1 MAIGRVPFT
10 GDSWYN
16 GSDGGA
22 HCCSLVIGLRNVEGT
37 PVLDLNGE
45 VDSYN
50 SPKLRER
57 MVNLIDDGQSNL
69 VINLSGVDYIDSTG
83 LGTLVGG
90 LKRASEKG
98 GAIQII
104 CPNEQIYKVFSITGL
119 VKVFK
124 IFDNEQAVFA
134 VS

>member
-1 MAIGRVPFT
+1 MA
-10 GDSWYN
+10 D
-16 GSDGGA
+16 
-22 HCCSLVIGLRNVEGT
+22 LVISLRNVEGT

-50 SPKLRER
+50 SPKLREK

>member
-1 MAIGRVPFT
+1 MA
-10 GDSWYN
+10 D
-16 GSDGGA
+16 
-22 HCCSLVIGLRNVEGT
+22 LVIGLRTVQGT

-50 SPKLRER
+50 SPKLREK
-57 MVNLIDDGQSNL
+57 MISLIEDGQVKL
-69 VINLSGVDYIDSTG
+69 VVNLSGVDYIDSTG

-119 VKVFK
+119 VKVFQ

-134 VS
+134 AA

>member
-1 MAIGRVPFT
+1 MA
-10 GDSWYN
+10 D
-16 GSDGGA
+16 
-22 HCCSLVIGLRNVEGT
+22 LVIGLRNVNGV

-50 SPKLRER
+50 APKLRER
-57 MVNLIDDGQSNL
+57 MVSLIDEGQTKL
-69 VINLSGVDYIDSTG
+69 VINLSAVDYIDSTG

-98 GAIQII
+98 GEIQII

-119 VKVFK
+119 VRVFH
-124 IFDNEQAVFA
+124 IFDSEQAVFA
-134 VS
+134 AA